1 MPGLHN
7 YSMTVS
13 QNHNNEDVSKRQ
25 ETVVIVT
32 MRWGGKKIETKER
45 KEFNH

>member
-1 MPGLHN
+1 MPGLHKVLN
-7 YSMTVS
+7 DR
-13 QNHNNEDVSKRQ
+13 QNHNNGDVSRRQ

-32 MRWGGKKIETKER
+32 MRWGGKKIEAKER